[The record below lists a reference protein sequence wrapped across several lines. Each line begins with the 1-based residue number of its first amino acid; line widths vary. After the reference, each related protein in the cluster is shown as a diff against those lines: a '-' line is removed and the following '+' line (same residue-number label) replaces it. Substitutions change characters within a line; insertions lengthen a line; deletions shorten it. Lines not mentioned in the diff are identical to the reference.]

1 MLLRVKYAS
10 KCHLRGSRYGIKQRQ
25 AVNESRRTKGY
36 FSSMKYT
43 RIHDCFQ
50 KMHLKR
56 RQDSIVVIHII
67 AHPPRLTAVM
77 PVKLKTSSVG
87 TSTEG
92 LQQSQKVR
100 STRLFTGNKRSTEQ
114 MELSDSIST
123 VRFPFYSCCF
133 AAAIFCRRN
142 ERSPLQVTLQLG
154 AYRHSLCARN
164 I

>member
-1 MLLRVKYAS
+1 MNDS
-10 KCHLRGSRYGIKQRQ
+10 S
-25 AVNESRRTKGY
+25 RTKGY

-43 RIHDCFQ
+43 HVYMTASKHYILKGDRTAVAIHNID
-50 KMHLKR
+50 
-56 RQDSIVVIHII
+56 
-67 AHPPRLTAVM
+67 HPPRLTAVM

-87 TSTEG
+87 TWTEG

-100 STRLFTGNKRSTEQ
+100 STRIFTGNKRSTEQ

-154 AYRHSLCARN
+154 AYRNFLCVRN